1 MRKIKAIIVVLGL
14 CVCSIFSIT
23 VLSNA
28 EGADEVE
35 KIMEIPSTTSISS
48 TLAFYSEKGIVSVI
62 AEESEEERESLLPDE
77 DIALIALVTM
87 AEAEGECEEGKR
99 LVIDTILNRM
109 DSEHFPDTA
118 YDVIYQPYQFSSIWN
133 GRVNC
138 CEVQQDICQ
147 LVREELESRTN
158 YEVIFFTAGY
168 YSDYGVPMFQVE
180 NHYFS
185 RYE

>member
-1 MRKIKAIIVVLGL
+1 MRKITAITAFLSL
-14 CVCSIFSIT
+14 CAVFIFSVTTI
-23 VLSNA
+23 
-28 EGADEVE
+28 
-35 KIMEIPSTTSISS
+35 ST
-48 TLAFYSEKGIVSVI
+48 
-62 AEESEEERESLLPDE
+62 AEEPVLETKVIPLHIASVNYEPTEDISVMNMKDTEKKEELLPDE

-118 YDVIYQPYQFSSIWN
+118 YDVIYQPYQFSSMWN
-133 GRVNC
+133 GRADC
-138 CEVQQDICQ
+138 CEVREDICQ
-147 LVREELESRTN
+147 LVREELECRTN
-158 YEVIFFTAGY
+158 YDVVFFTAGC
-168 YSDYGVPMFQVE
+168 YSNYGVPMFQVE

>member
-1 MRKIKAIIVVLGL
+1 MRKIASTIVILAL
-14 CVCSIFSIT
+14 CMCSILPIAVS
-23 VLSNA
+23 SNA
-28 EGADEVE
+28 NTEPEDVE
-35 KIMEIPSTTSISS
+35 ITEIPSMTYIPS
-48 TLAFYSEKGIVSVI
+48 TPASVSEKETVTIF
-62 AEESEEERESLLPDE
+62 SEEPSEQESLLPDE

-118 YDVIYQPYQFSSIWN
+118 YDVIYQPNQFSSMWN
-133 GRVNC
+133 GRVNS
-138 CEVQQDICQ
+138 CEVREDICQ
-147 LVREELESRTN
+147 IVREELESRTN
-158 YEVIFFTAGY
+158 YEVIFFTAGC